1 MTPQQRRKLLL
12 NLSTMVLKGEMNADG
27 LLPHVIDDPEVQR
40 RLLSR
45 LMAAEGHENNRLFGA
60 LAQASD
66 DDDLK
71 KKLKRHA
78 ADESRHARMLKE
90 LLDELGMTP
99 EPAADEGYLDI
110 LSRIGVMEDDVALV
124 PFLASLVHIEQKALS
139 ILDAT
144 RRGLAPEHPIHRTLS
159 EIHQDELRHIAWVSE
174 YLSDVAKKDASAKKV
189 IEQVAAADC
198 YANAVLRAVGP
209 VGAVKRLRALSA
221 LAQALELKA
230 TDKLVVDE
238 LKDLLRKPLNGDT
251 VVKNIFKKAIEG
263 SRAPRVIKRLA
274 KAA

>member
-1 MTPQQRRKLLL
+1 MTISQRRKLLL
-12 NLSTMVLKGEMNADG
+12 NLSAMVLKGEMSADG
-27 LLPHVIDDPEVQR
+27 LLPHVIEDPDVQR

-60 LAQASD
+60 LAQASND
-66 DDDLK
+66 EDLK

-78 ADESRHARMLKE
+78 ADERRHAKMLKE
-90 LLDELGMTP
+90 LLDELGLEP
-99 EPAADEGYLDI
+99 EPAPDEGYLDI
-110 LSRIGVMEDDVALV
+110 LSRVGVMEEDVALV
-124 PFLASLVHIEQKALS
+124 PFLASLVHIEQKALL

-159 EIHQDELRHIAWVSE
+159 EIHADELRHIAWVSE
-174 YLSDVAKKDASAKKV
+174 YLLEVAKEDPSAKKV
-189 IEQVAAADC
+189 IEQVAAADH

-209 VGAVKRLRALSA
+209 VGAVKRLRALSK
-221 LAQALELKA
+221 LARAMELKA
-230 TDKLVVDE
+230 TDKLVVEE
-238 LKDLLRKPLNGDT
+238 LKDLLNKPLNGDL

-263 SRAPRVIKRLA
+263 SKAPPFIKRLA